1 MKKNDYTAPT
11 VAIVNVKMKYTL
23 LAGSEVGLSDSEYN
37 SSINGSIRSR
47 ESGSFWDDE
56 EE

>member
-1 MKKNDYTAPT
+1 MKKKDYIAP
-11 VAIVNVKMKYTL
+11 AMIIVNVQIEQEL